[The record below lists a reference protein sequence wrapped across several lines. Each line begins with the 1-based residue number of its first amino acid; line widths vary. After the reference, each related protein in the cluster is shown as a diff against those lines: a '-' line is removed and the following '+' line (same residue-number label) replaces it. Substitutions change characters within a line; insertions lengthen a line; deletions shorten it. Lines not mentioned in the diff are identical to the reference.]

1 MSSGVLPEQAARP
14 ADFREALGHALRAA
28 LHADDVG
35 EAAAAL
41 GPTHVRRLQQQQQI
55 HLALIERLRD
65 PPRPTATL
73 QEAWAANAKR
83 HAWAPAAPL
92 DAHYYD
98 SLRKHVDA
106 HDLLEMYTSGFF
118 GPKMSR
124 LYRVRDRLDSL
135 GVAMLRAPLEVH
147 GVQRRLATSAPFSYA
162 AEPMASTLEAKL
174 EALLV
179 RCSQTHLDLTPQWWL
194 ALQTLLSL
202 AQGTASPRPIHVA
215 ARHLLGA
222 PPDARGLGSGAAEGT
237 GAAAGADAAPGMGYR
252 LARLYHVLLDKGL
265 GGGGGGVAAGDER
278 RLSGSGEAAAGS
290 ATTCAR
296 TSRSHAPMVCAS
308 GGAASASVSRHV
320 CRMPRLRSSR
330 KGARV
335 VGRSGHPAATNRAHN
350 GSLARRRRRRLVA
363 ALAGA
368 AAPLET
374 LLLRAPPARRR
385 RCARPPTCGCWARGF
400 TVWSTHP
407 MRASCI
413 RLSTRATRGS
423 KGGCALHCRAVR
435 AGLAPHTVGALV
447 RLLKHLLPAGAS
459 GTLPAAG
466 PALQA
471 AAAALRYLTLHLLA
485 LRSAG
490 LDLEGVDIGALEWL
504 DAGSLDGDIGDVCA
518 PLLELRDPL
527 LALAAGGGGGDG
539 GGPAFGGDSEL
550 GGAMRLEAAA
560 AILCGERLFF
570 SSPLERAAA
579 VVGLLAAVAEPA
591 PPPALL
597 ALSDG
602 LLPLLALAPAVSSL
616 LVADFLANESSAAS
630 STGVFP
636 LSSATV
642 LLRILHAP
650 TAERLAAAMTVGGGP
665 AGGRE
670 FGLSRD
676 VRRAL
681 MSAAKA
687 HAESLLGGREL
698 PHGGGGRLPARRRI
712 ARTRAARRHRRR
724 RRRAGGALRVLAI
737 ELVDPR
743 ASSSTPRRPTA
754 ASRLRGTVVGATM
767 PHLLDGLGLLSSFP
781 LGGRASSYPTCTSS
795 HSPSARP
802 PLAPPSTCP
811 RRRRRPPAPPPP
823 PPPPTDELRVLESAH
838 PLDARAETLT
848 VAIEGASHLSVSFD
862 ALCET
867 HADDLVT
874 VQLPAPLL
882 SGWSLA
888 KEVAPRGP
896 PPRRSSSARRAAPS
910 SLGWRWLTHCTER
923 RIGSESPPFA
933 IGGAHP
939 VALARRPAS
948 PSPPHRRHR
957 ECRRSAEG
965 GGRIPSLG
973 GAKGGG
979 RQPGAA
985 VRHRAEPHWPKRPPA
1000 RQHVRSP
1007 LRPIGCRRRLAALLL
1022 KAAADD
1028 AIAVKPP
1035 PSPPPSPLGR
1045 RRRPPRRYR
1054 GRGRRRGGGGGAECG
1069 DGNVVGSMDH
1079 WAKGDFSERAGFSR
1093 DIHAER
1099 ACTGLHHRPARG
1111 RLVRRK
1117 LTGPRARQSGLPI

>member
-1 MSSGVLPEQAARP
+1 MTLPLGFELRFDAANARFFFVDHAKRATTWQDPRNDPPDVAISNEATEAALRQLELVSSGVLPEQAARP

-202 AQGTASPRPIHVA
+202 AQGTASPRPILVA

-222 PPDARGLGSGAAEGT
+222 PPDARGMGSGAAEGT

-290 ATTCAR
+290 DDDLRAHLAVARADSLREWRRGLGLGEPPRLPEAETAELSQGRPRRRSERGIPPPPTELTTAL
-296 TSRSHAPMVCAS
+296 SPAGA
-308 GGAASASVSRHV
+308 GAA
-320 CRMPRLRSSR
+320 
-330 KGARV
+330 
-335 VGRSGHPAATNRAHN
+335 
-350 GSLARRRRRRLVA
+350 LVA

-374 LLLRAPPARRR
+374 LLLRAPPGTPPALRTAADVRLLGTRLHRMVDAPDDSELHSPQYEGDAGLRKEAAR
-385 RCARPPTCGCWARGF
+385 
-400 TVWSTHP
+400 
-407 MRASCI
+407 CI
-413 RLSTRATRGS
+413 AVPF
-423 KGGCALHCRAVR
+423 ALE
-435 AGLAPHTVGALV
+435 LAPHTVGALV

-490 LDLEGVDIGALEWL
+490 LDLMAALSHSS
-504 DAGSLDGDIGDVCA
+504 APMCRRHIDIGDVCA

-560 AILCGERLFF
+560 AQ
-570 SSPLERAAA
+570 SSAANA
-579 VVGLLAAVAEPA
+579 CSSRRPSSA
-591 PPPALL
+591 PPP
-597 ALSDG
+597 
-602 LLPLLALAPAVSSL
+602 
-616 LVADFLANESSAAS
+616 SSACS
-630 STGVFP
+630 P
-636 LSSATV
+636 
-642 LLRILHAP
+642 P
-650 TAERLAAAMTVGGGP
+650 
-665 AGGRE
+665 
-670 FGLSRD
+670 
-676 VRRAL
+676 
-681 MSAAKA
+681 
-687 HAESLLGGREL
+687 
-698 PHGGGGRLPARRRI
+698 
-712 ARTRAARRHRRR
+712 
-724 RRRAGGALRVLAI
+724 
-737 ELVDPR
+737 
-743 ASSSTPRRPTA
+743 
-754 ASRLRGTVVGATM
+754 
-767 PHLLDGLGLLSSFP
+767 
-781 LGGRASSYPTCTSS
+781 
-795 HSPSARP
+795 SPS
-802 PLAPPSTCP
+802 P
-811 RRRRRPPAPPPP
+811 RRRRR
-823 PPPPTDELRVLESAH
+823 S
-838 PLDARAETLT
+838 
-848 VAIEGASHLSVSFD
+848 SH
-862 ALCET
+862 
-867 HADDLVT
+867 
-874 VQLPAPLL
+874 
-882 SGWSLA
+882 
-888 KEVAPRGP
+888 
-896 PPRRSSSARRAAPS
+896 
-910 SLGWRWLTHCTER
+910 
-923 RIGSESPPFA
+923 
-933 IGGAHP
+933 
-939 VALARRPAS
+939 
-948 PSPPHRRHR
+948 
-957 ECRRSAEG
+957 
-965 GGRIPSLG
+965 
-973 GAKGGG
+973 
-979 RQPGAA
+979 
-985 VRHRAEPHWPKRPPA
+985 
-1000 RQHVRSP
+1000 
-1007 LRPIGCRRRLAALLL
+1007 
-1022 KAAADD
+1022 
-1028 AIAVKPP
+1028 
-1035 PSPPPSPLGR
+1035 
-1045 RRRPPRRYR
+1045 
-1054 GRGRRRGGGGGAECG
+1054 
-1069 DGNVVGSMDH
+1069 
-1079 WAKGDFSERAGFSR
+1079 
-1093 DIHAER
+1093 
-1099 ACTGLHHRPARG
+1099 
-1111 RLVRRK
+1111 
-1117 LTGPRARQSGLPI
+1117 